1 MPNSPS
7 PLLVRAE
14 AAFRAGRLEEADRD
28 LTQLIA
34 TQGEQAAA
42 CHLLALVARRRGDPA
57 RADALFRRALA
68 GAPGDA
74 QLHNNYANLL
84 LDTGALE
91 RALDHY
97 EAAVRLG
104 GAAFVEARYHRA
116 VVLHRLGRDADALA
130 ALEDVLHTTPDHA
143 AAHSQRAIVLRA
155 MGRLDDAAAAFDRA
169 LALQPTRA
177 VSLYGRARVALERGE
192 ADAAAL
198 FQRCIAAGA
207 GDRDVLLG
215 LANALE
221 AEGDPKGAALL
232 ANAVA
237 QFPDWIEAQEELARM
252 RSEAGEGALL
262 TAGYRAAL
270 TQRPRD
276 LALHLSHWRTL
287 ARAERHTEA
296 LAAIAAVRSDLPDTP
311 ELWIAEATIAVEARD
326 GARADAA
333 LARVAGHPEAA
344 VPAARRALAAHDPA
358 RASALL
364 DERLA
369 AAPDDVAG
377 WAYRDLAWRLTGDV
391 RHEWLSGQP
400 GLIGAIDLGL
410 PDATLDE
417 LATLLRSLHRARAH
431 PIGQSLRTGTQT
443 RGRLLERTEPALRA
457 LRARLHEAIAA
468 HLAALPPRDDAH
480 PLLRYRDAM
489 PKLAGSW
496 SVRLTDAG
504 FHVSH
509 IHTAGVLSSAMYV
522 ALPDRLDAT
531 AHEGWLELGRP
542 PTALGLALEPLTT
555 IAPRPGR
562 LALFP
567 SYLFHGTRPFARG
580 ERLSVAFDVVF

>member
-1 MPNSPS
+1 MSNSL
-7 PLLVRAE
+7 PLLARAE

-28 LTQLIA
+28 LTQVIA
-34 TQGEQAAA
+34 TQGKQPAA
-42 CHLLALVARRRGDPA
+42 CHLLALVARRRGDAA

-68 GAPGDA
+68 DAPHDA

-84 LDTGALE
+84 LDSGALD
-91 RALDHY
+91 RALEHY
-97 EAAVRLG
+97 EAAAQFG
-104 GAAFVEARYHRA
+104 GEAFIEARYHRA
-116 VVLHRLGRDADALA
+116 VVLHRLGRDAEALT
-130 ALEDVLHTTPDHA
+130 ALDDVLRTTPDQA
-143 AAHSQRAIVLRA
+143 ATHSQRAIVLRA
-155 MGRLDDAAAAFDRA
+155 LGRLDDAAAAFDRA

-192 ADAAAL
+192 ADAASL

-252 RSEAGEGALL
+252 RAEAGEGAML

-270 TQRPRD
+270 SQRPRD

-296 LAAIAAVRSDLPDTP
+296 LAAIAAARPDLPDLAETW
-311 ELWIAEATIAVEARD
+311 LAEATIAVEARD
-326 GARADAA
+326 GERADAA
-333 LARVAGHPEAA
+333 LARVTGHPDAA
-344 VPAARRALAAHDPA
+344 VPAARRALAAGDPV
-358 RASALL
+358 RAAALL
-364 DERLA
+364 DERLTN
-369 AAPDDVAG
+369 APDDIAA
-377 WAYRDLAWRLTGDV
+377 WAYCDLAWRLTNDP
-391 RHEWLSGQP
+391 RHEWLSRQP
-400 GLIGAIDLGL
+400 GLIEAVELGL
-410 PDATLDE
+410 TDAMLDE
-417 LATLLRSLHRARAH
+417 LAALLRSLHRARAH

-457 LRARLHEAIAA
+457 LRARLQEAIAI
-468 HLAALPPRDDAH
+468 HLAALPPHDEAH
-480 PLLRYRDAM
+480 PLLRHRDAT

-522 ALPDRLDAT
+522 ALPDGLDGAT
-531 AHEGWLELGRP
+531 REGWLELGRP
-542 PTALGLALEPLTT
+542 PAALGLALEPLMT
-555 IAPRPGR
+555 IKPRPGR

-567 SYLFHGTRPFARG
+567 SYIFHGTRPFARG
-580 ERLSVAFDVVF
+580 ERLSVAFDVIF